1 MCFPA
6 CFSFKEAE
14 KHKKVQWEDAFFLG
28 FQDNILQ
35 SRSVDQVVASVVSS
49 VQAFDSYCST
59 VI

>member
-6 CFSFKEAE
+6 YFSFKEAE

-35 SRSVDQVVASVVSS
+35 SRSVDQVVACVVSG
-49 VQAFDSYCST
+49 Q
-59 VI
+59 